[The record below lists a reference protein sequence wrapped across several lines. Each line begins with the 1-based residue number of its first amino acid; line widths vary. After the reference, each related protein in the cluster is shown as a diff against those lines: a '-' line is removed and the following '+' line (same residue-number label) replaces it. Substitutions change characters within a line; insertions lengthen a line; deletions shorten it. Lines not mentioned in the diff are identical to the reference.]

1 MKNYLILI
9 LLFII
14 GLYIFNSNLVKTQ
27 ASNNKYYYT
36 QKKNSL
42 QAAEKLA
49 ELDEFLNK
57 LIVHLKNDHKTHKN
71 IQNKLKKNIR
81 LSEINNT
88 KYIAYTLNK
97 SSLHICLRNK
107 FGGFEKNLNSAYFVI
122 MHELAHIITTS
133 YGHTEEYWENYE
145 LVIKTAIDH
154 NLYTYQNYHKDPVEY
169 CNKEITSTPYMKGG
183 SNDISISN
191 IAIGLLLLVLL
202 IYLYNTIKITIK
214 INKINGINE
223 DSYIQNIDK
232 DNIVFHQGYITDIW
246 GDTIS
251 LPKKI
256 IHLDKLTLKDVK

>member
-14 GLYIFNSNLVKTQ
+14 GLYIFNSTLVKTQ

-57 LIVHLKNDHKTHKN
+57 LIVHLKNDHKTHTN

-97 SSLHICLRNK
+97 SSLHVCLRNK

-122 MHELAHIITTS
+122 MHELAHI
-133 YGHTEEYWENYE
+133 
-145 LVIKTAIDH
+145 
-154 NLYTYQNYHKDPVEY
+154 
-169 CNKEITSTPYMKGG
+169 
-183 SNDISISN
+183 
-191 IAIGLLLLVLL
+191 
-202 IYLYNTIKITIK
+202 
-214 INKINGINE
+214 
-223 DSYIQNIDK
+223 
-232 DNIVFHQGYITDIW
+232 
-246 GDTIS
+246 
-251 LPKKI
+251 
-256 IHLDKLTLKDVK
+256 